1 MLTEKRKKSN
11 LGKYVFFA
19 LILGLIVGQL
29 TRTFVH
35 DPALLKSIAQ
45 YINMVTGLFI
55 RLIQMI
61 IAPIVFSIL
70 VVGIAK
76 LTDVQ
81 SLGRLFLKS
90 MVVFLVGSAISL
102 TIGLVI
108 VDFFEPGRQL
118 GQSLLADQALKG
130 SATTNL
136 TTNLNLKHFLEQMVP
151 FSIANSFAH
160 NNIIQIVVF
169 SIFFGI
175 AGVALGKTA
184 EPVFSFLEVISKLM
198 FKVTDYV
205 MIFAPIAVFC
215 AISAI
220 VINSGFGIISSYLV
234 YLLEFI
240 LAVVILWAVM
250 IGIGYL
256 ILGRR
261 IFELIKALADSL
273 GIAFST
279 TSSEAVLPN
288 VLEELDKF
296 GVQPKISGFAI
307 PLGYSFNLVA
317 SLLNCIFA
325 VMFII
330 QAYGYHLTFWQKI
343 MVCLVLMVTSKGI
356 AGVPRASLVI
366 VAATLTTLGIPQ
378 AAVIILFPIDSFFDM
393 IRTATNVF
401 ANALSATIVDKW
413 EKKSS
418 SDVVHTI

>member
-1 MLTEKRKKSN
+1 VLIEKQKQN
-11 LGKYVFFA
+11 HLGRYVFFA

-29 TRTFVH
+29 TRMFIH
-35 DPALLKSIAQ
+35 DPALLKSIAE

-76 LTDVQ
+76 LSDIQ

-90 MVVFLVGSAISL
+90 MIVFLVGSVISL
-102 TIGLVI
+102 TIGLTV

-118 GQSLLADQALKG
+118 GKSLLANQALIKT
-130 SATTNL
+130 SIPTSFTTG
-136 TTNLNLKHFLEQMVP
+136 LNLKHFLEQMIP
-151 FSIANSFAH
+151 FSIANSFAN

-175 AGVALGKTA
+175 AGVAIGKPVA
-184 EPVFSFLEVISKLM
+184 PVFDFFELVSRLM

-205 MIFAPIAVFC
+205 MMFAPIAVFC
-215 AISAI
+215 AISSI

-240 LAVVILWAVM
+240 LSVAILWITM

-256 ILGRR
+256 ILGTRV
-261 IFELIKALADSL
+261 FNLIKALADSL

-307 PLGYSFNLVA
+307 PLGYSFNLIA

-330 QAYGYHLTFWQKI
+330 QAYGYHLTIWEKI
-343 MVCLVLMVTSKGI
+343 MVCLVLMMTSKGI

-378 AAVIILFPIDSFFDM
+378 AAIIILFPIDSFFDM

-413 EKKSS
+413 ENQVNFK
-418 SDVVHTI
+418 